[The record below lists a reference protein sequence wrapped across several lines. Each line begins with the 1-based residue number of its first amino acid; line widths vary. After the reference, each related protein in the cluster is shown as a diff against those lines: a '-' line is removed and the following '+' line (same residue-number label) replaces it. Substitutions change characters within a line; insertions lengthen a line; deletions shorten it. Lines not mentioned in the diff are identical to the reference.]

1 MIEELQLLQIIAQFI
16 SYFYFKIKKKIPIN
30 PKIIKAQKLEEK
42 GTRLFVLVR
51 HLAPSKILDL
61 RNNRYRQHV
70 KYLSN
75 VIGRTT
81 NKETEIGEEI
91 DGVGARL
98 RGEVDQKTRSVNSF
112 LWMPYRRSRK
122 LETVPN
128 DSSSPV
134 EFSIIFTALWSRSRV
149 YIVHLM
155 P

>member
-30 PKIIKAQKLEEK
+30 PKIIKAQKFEEK
-42 GTRLFVLVR
+42 ETRLFVLVR

-61 RNNRYRQHV
+61 RDNRYRQHV

-134 EFSIIFTALWSRSRV
+134 EFSIIFTAL
-149 YIVHLM
+149 
-155 P
+155 

>member
-1 MIEELQLLQIIAQFI
+1 MRGKNRRKRNEAFDLSPPSCLQDPR
-16 SYFYFKIKKKIPIN
+16 S
-30 PKIIKAQKLEEK
+30 
-42 GTRLFVLVR
+42 R
-51 HLAPSKILDL
+51 D
-61 RNNRYRQHV
+61 NRYRQHV

-81 NKETEIGEEI
+81 NKEREIGEEI

-98 RGEVDQKTRSVNSF
+98 RGEVDQKTRSANSF

-134 EFSIIFTALWSRSRV
+134 EFSIIFTAL
-149 YIVHLM
+149 
-155 P
+155 

>member
-1 MIEELQLLQIIAQFI
+1 MIEELQIIAQFI

-61 RNNRYRQHV
+61 RDNRYRQHV